1 MITSPSFQIQDSETI
16 VFLNSHDPLDA
27 FMFTL
32 RAKETIRQYPKRLK
46 IFFVSGLD
54 SSLSLKEQSLIF
66 YNKLK
71 ESDNNKNNSYILDTQ
86 DDYRK
91 F

>member
-1 MITSPSFQIQDSETI
+1 
-16 VFLNSHDPLDA
+16 
-27 FMFTL
+27 MFTL

-46 IFFVSGLD
+46 IFFDSGLD

-71 ESDNNKNNSYILDTQ
+71 ESDNNKNNSYILDDQ

>member
-1 MITSPSFQIQDSETI
+1 
-16 VFLNSHDPLDA
+16 
-27 FMFTL
+27 MFTL
-32 RAKETIRQYPKRLK
+32 RANETIRQYPKRLK
-46 IFFVSGLD
+46 IFFDSGLD
-54 SSLSLKEQSLIF
+54 SSLSLKEQLLIF

-71 ESDNNKNNSYILDTQ
+71 ESENNKNNSYILDTQ